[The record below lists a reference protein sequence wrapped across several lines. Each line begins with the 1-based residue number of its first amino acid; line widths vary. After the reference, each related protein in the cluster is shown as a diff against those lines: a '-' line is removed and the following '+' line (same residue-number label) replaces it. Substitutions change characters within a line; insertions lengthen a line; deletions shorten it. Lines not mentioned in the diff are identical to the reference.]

1 MSRRDIWVMSITIP
15 LLLAI
20 VVWII
25 RLQSVSDHI
34 TGNDVALISASGPP
48 SATPSPSTTGTVV
61 IQPLT
66 APTTGQ
72 RVVAAPAWVAAI
84 AARTG
89 IPARALAGY
98 ADAALAIGVTRPQ
111 CHLTWTM
118 LAGIGAIESG
128 HGQHGGAQLR
138 ADGTT
143 TIPILGPALDGT
155 HGNRAVPATAEGV
168 RLDGDPRWDHAV
180 GPMQFI
186 PSTWSHWGVSA
197 SGGVPNPNS
206 IDDASLT
213 AGDYLCSAGGD
224 LRAASGWQ
232 AAVRAYNSPAAYEI
246 AVTNA
251 ANRYARASVG
261 P

>member
-1 MSRRDIWVMSITIP
+1 V
-15 LLLAI
+15 
-20 VVWII
+20 
-25 RLQSVSDHI
+25 
-34 TGNDVALISASGPP
+34 
-48 SATPSPSTTGTVV
+48 
-61 IQPLT
+61 
-66 APTTGQ
+66 
-72 RVVAAPAWVAAI
+72 APAWVADV

-89 IPARALAGY
+89 IPARALTGY
-98 ADAALAIGVTRPQ
+98 ADAALTIGVSRPR

-128 HGQHGGAQLR
+128 HGRSGGAQLR

-143 TIPILGPALDGT
+143 TIRILGPALNGT

-197 SGGVPNPNS
+197 SGREPNPNS
-206 IDDASLT
+206 IDDAALA

-224 LRAASGWQ
+224 LETAAGWRAAVG
-232 AAVRAYNSPAAYEI
+232 AYNAPVAYEI

-251 ANRYARASVG
+251 ANRYAHASMG
-261 P
+261 S